1 MDGREILSFTRYK
14 QRVWLQRLVLP
25 PRIASDDRLSVEE
38 FSLICRALFRNDQ
51 GHIYVAEPG
60 QIQQMFGVF
69 DKNIDGFIDRDEFK
83 FCWNYWI
90 KTVSDAT

>member
-1 MDGREILSFTRYK
+1 M
-14 QRVWLQRLVLP
+14 P
-25 PRIASDDRLSVEE
+25 SDDRLSVEE

-51 GHIYVAEPG
+51 GHIYVVEPP

-69 DKNIDGFIDRDEFK
+69 DKNTDGFIDRTEFK

-90 KTVSDAT
+90 KTVSSGCVGGEVLWHEQGRGFH